1 MELPLPLA
9 GGCQCHAVRY
19 EIRAQPLTLYACHC
33 TECQRQS
40 TGAFSLSMVAPREA
54 VIVVSGKPRMWL
66 RRHQS
71 GRLIDCLFCSECG
84 GRLFH
89 NPHQNPKVTIVKAG
103 TLDDA
108 RRLAPVGHIW
118 TASAQGWVSLPEE
131 TVRYEGQPPDLSLLI
146 EAWKAQQ
153 AGQAST

>member
-54 VIVVSGKPRMWL
+54 VIVVSGEPRTWL
-66 RRHQS
+66 RRHES
-71 GRLIDCLFCSECG
+71 GRLIDCLFCGECG
-84 GRLFH
+84 VRLFH
-89 NPHQNPKVTIVKAG
+89 NPRHNAAITIVKAG
-103 TLDDA
+103 TLDGA
-108 RRLAPVGHIW
+108 RQLRPVGHIW
-118 TASAQGWVSLPEE
+118 TASAQAWVALPEG
-131 TVRYEGQPPDLSLLI
+131 TVRYDRQQPDLSALVA
-146 EAWKAQQ
+146 AWNAQ
-153 AGQAST
+153 